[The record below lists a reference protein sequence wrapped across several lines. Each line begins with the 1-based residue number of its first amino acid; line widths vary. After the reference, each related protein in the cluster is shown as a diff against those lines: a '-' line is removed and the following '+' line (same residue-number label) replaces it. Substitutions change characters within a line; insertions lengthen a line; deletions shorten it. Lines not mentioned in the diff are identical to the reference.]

1 MPFRF
6 KTMRWRD
13 ARAVGAW
20 HYEPPYDV
28 YDLEPFSLSA
38 AVLLGPLLIPLG
50 YEMYGVWGDDGDL
63 VGTFMYTKL
72 GNVVELGL
80 AMRPDLTGKGI
91 GLAFVQAGM
100 NFAKQRFSPTSF
112 RLDVAVGNLRARK
125 VYERAG
131 FVGGKTFWRNTNHG
145 RQEFLEMTRDA

>member
-1 MPFRF
+1 
-6 KTMRWRD
+6 
-13 ARAVGAW
+13 
-20 HYEPPYDV
+20 
-28 YDLEPFSLSA
+28 
-38 AVLLGPLLIPLG
+38 
-50 YEMYGVWGDDGDL
+50 
-63 VGTFMYTKL
+63 MYTKL
-72 GNVVELGL
+72 GNVVELGM